1 MYAMQIRDC
10 KSGLDNPVEG
20 GLPMKKHLW
29 GGRFRGKMNE
39 RFQRINASLTF
50 DHRLLRADVQV
61 SVAHLASLQ
70 EAGVVTEDEAEALR
84 RGLGSIEKR
93 VRDNPRIIQDA
104 VVEGIE
110 DVHSFVEGELAK
122 ELGQVAYRLHTGRS
136 RNDQVATDLRLF
148 VGEAIGRIL
157 ALIRETQEALV
168 DLAEAYPGSV
178 LPGYT
183 HLQRAQPV
191 LFAHYILAFFE
202 MLQRDYQRF
211 EEALNRTLVSPLG
224 SAAMAGS
231 SYRLSRQL
239 QCRRL
244 GFRTISKNS
253 MDAVSDRDF
262 LLEFTGAASILM
274 IHLSRL
280 AEDFTIYCSQEFA
293 FFELND
299 SVSTGSSLLPHKKN
313 PDGLELVRG
322 KSARVIGHHTALLV
336 LLKGLPLTYNKDLQE
351 DKIPTFETIELLEDS
366 LDLVTLTLKNLQF
379 FPDRSRQ
386 ACQDDYSNAIA
397 LADYLVAKG
406 MPFRQAHEVTGQV
419 VLYAMEKGKRLQ
431 EVSLGEYR
439 DFSEL
444 LAEDFVQAISLEEA
458 LAKKS
463 LPGGTAPDT
472 VSAAIR
478 AARRTLQ
485 A

>member
-1 MYAMQIRDC
+1 
-10 KSGLDNPVEG
+10 
-20 GLPMKKHLW
+20 MKKHLW
-29 GGRFRGKMNE
+29 GGRFRRKMNE
-39 RFQRINASLTF
+39 RFQRINASLSF
-50 DHRLLRADVQV
+50 DRRLLKADVQA
-61 SVAHLASLQ
+61 SLAHLASLR
-70 EAGVVTEDEAEALR
+70 EAGVVSENEAQALR
-84 RGLGSIEKR
+84 RGLNSIEKR
-93 VRDNPRIIQDA
+93 VRDNPQTVQDA
-104 VVEGIE
+104 VGEGIE

-122 ELGQVAYRLHTGRS
+122 ELGQAAYRLHTGRS

-157 ALIRETQEALV
+157 ERIRAAQRALV
-168 DLAEAYPGSV
+168 DLAEAYPTSV

-202 MLQRDYQRF
+202 MLQRDHQRF
-211 EEALNRTLVSPLG
+211 EETLNRTLVSPLG

-231 SYRLSRQL
+231 SYPLDREL
-239 QCRRL
+239 QRRRL
-244 GFRTISKNS
+244 GFQTISKNS

-280 AEDFTIYCSQEFA
+280 AEDFIVYCSEEFA
-293 FFELND
+293 FFQLND

-366 LDLVTLTLKNLQF
+366 LDLVALTLKNLQF
-379 FPDRSRQ
+379 FPDRAKR
-386 ACQDDYSNAIA
+386 ACEEDYSNAIA

-406 MPFRQAHEVTGQV
+406 MPFRRAHEVTGQV

-431 EVSLGEYR
+431 EVSLEEYK
-439 DFSEL
+439 DFSDL
-444 LAEDFVQAISLEEA
+444 FAEDFLQAIGLEEA

-472 VSAAIR
+472 VSAAVR
-478 AARRTLQ
+478 EARL
-485 A
+485 ALEK